1 MMTGKGEV
9 RILVVDDDPNFRRL
23 MRAILSAISTA
34 EIAEA
39 GDGHQALQVMRD
51 FAPTLIL
58 VDWHMQPMGGA
69 EFISHIRTHTDSPNP
84 LVPIVVV
91 TGHAE
96 SGLATQIRDVGAD
109 DFVVKPVSPRTV
121 LGRILRVLQA
131 PRLYVRSGDY
141 MGPDRRRRTQENL
154 PNDRRRPDG
163 LSAKVDG

>member
-69 EFISHIRTHTDSPNP
+69 EFNSHIRTHTDSPNP

-121 LGRILRVLQA
+121 LG
-131 PRLYVRSGDY
+131 YVRSGDY